1 MIGNLLQTR
10 KYEVVLVTEDKEEW
24 VKINDPKLVDVESLL
39 IPRVKQIHSL
49 NVKAVEIGSTQTQ
62 GKI

>member
-24 VKINDPKLVDVESLL
+24 IKIDDPKSVDVESRL

-49 NVKAVEIGSTQTQ
+49 NMKADEDGSTLTQ
-62 GKI
+62 GKK